1 MATSDIREPAVYI
14 AIDDRSY
21 IGPPTESGRTVF
33 GVILCDKGP
42 DNRVVTVTSQ
52 KEYQSLFGTPN
63 IQRCSQTHYML
74 NKALEFTGKVLVCRV
89 SPANADIANVVID
102 NTSLTVAV
110 TGSGDSYIF
119 KGGQYNIYGEEY
131 LKSLSTTGLEISTG
145 SKTLTIDTGLVINV
159 DDSLKIWYNNE
170 NYMIGSVDSY
180 NDGTGELVVD
190 VDVILGSGTYDAWT
204 VSLSD
209 LLETDFPYGMMY
221 CDVADSAE
229 AFLSPGQWIYS
240 DADTASVA
248 RQVISVTEAT
258 TATAEVLLDAPYAGT
273 IDTEDGIERFTP
285 FSISNT
291 ENITTPDNIVDNG
304 DFTFH
309 FYANGSGEYY
319 NNLFIKCTRNY
330 DMERIYT
337 DSDGVPYYPYI
348 FIDFSIY
355 QNNENGTQTFLEGP
369 WTVSLIRRTPNN
381 EVIRDFI
388 TGNPSYIE
396 DVININSK
404 LIRVKS
410 GSQIDDLS
418 KTGDAA
424 EKLRMQLML
433 SLVSEDVVGM
443 TNIGSD
449 GISFAE
455 GSDGTGLYDAS
466 GNISPSTVLYGRV
479 ANAYSG
485 SLTSIDGTI
494 ENLPEYIYPYFNLDY
509 VISGGYPINVQYS
522 AAQLAAIREDCHHL
536 ADTGTNFNNYSY
548 DIQARQQM
556 AAWNYWTSSLYVQY
570 RLMNDNYTGR
580 KFWMSPV
587 YHAIQTHL
595 TTDNNYFLGEPPC
608 NMEKGAIGDE
618 IKLAYHTNHT
628 TRGDLLDK
636 ELNYTIAE
644 ANGVYFPTQF
654 TTWKRFSALKRQH
667 IAKFVSYLKRQIPTI
682 LRDVIQ
688 RKATQYWLSQAQ
700 FRMNSFF
707 LKFLDG
713 ASTDRYA
720 CINSFTAN
728 IEFDKQRSELNI
740 YVTFA
745 PILSIERINVFL
757 TIPTDL

>member
-14 AIDDRSY
+14 GIDDKSY

-74 NKALEFTGKVLVCRV
+74 NKALEFTGKVLACRV
-89 SPANADIANVVID
+89 SPADAEIANVLIS
-102 NTSLTVAV
+102 NTSLTEAV
-110 TGSGDSYIF
+110 TGSGDSYTF
-119 KGGQYNIYGEEY
+119 SDGQYNIYGEEY
-131 LKSLSTTGLEISTG
+131 LKSLSTTSLEISTG
-145 SKTLTIDTGLVINV
+145 TKTLTIDVGLTIEE
-159 DDSLKIWYNNE
+159 DDVLKILYDYE
-170 NYMIGSVDSY
+170 NYMVATVDSY
-180 NDGTGELVVD
+180 DDGTGELVATVTS
-190 VDVILGSGTYDAWT
+190 VVGSGTYASWT
-204 VSLSD
+204 ISMDD
-209 LLETDFPYGMMY
+209 LLETNFSYGMMT
-221 CDVADSAE
+221 CDLADADLLE
-229 AFLSPGQWIYS
+229 VGQWVYS
-240 DADTASVA
+240 DVDTATVA
-248 RQVISVTEAT
+248 RQIISLTEAT
-258 TATAEVLLDAPYAGT
+258 TATAEVLLDAPYTGT
-273 IDTEDGIERFTP
+273 VDSESGVEIFVP
-285 FSISNT
+285 FSVTN
-291 ENITTPDNIVDNG
+291 EDNITTPSNIEDDG
-304 DFTFH
+304 DYAFH
-309 FYANGSGEYY
+309 FYANGAGEYY
-319 NNLFIKCTRNY
+319 NNLVIKCNRNY

-337 DSDGVPYYPYI
+337 DDDGVPYYPYI
-348 FIDFSIY
+348 FVDLSIY

-388 TGNPSYIE
+388 SGNPSYIE
-396 DVININSK
+396 DVVNTNSS
-404 LIRVKS
+404 LVRIKS
-410 GSQIDDLS
+410 GTQIDDLS
-418 KTGDAA
+418 KGTDAA

-433 SLVSEDVVGM
+433 SLVRESVVGM
-443 TNIGSD
+443 TNIGSGGVD
-449 GISFAE
+449 FAN
-455 GSDGTGLYDAS
+455 GTDGTGLYDIS
-466 GNISPSTVLYGRV
+466 GNISPSTIVYGRV

-509 VISGGYPINVQYS
+509 VVSGGYPINVQYS
-522 AAQLAAIREDCHHL
+522 AAQLAALREDCHHL
-536 ADTGTNFNNYSY
+536 ADTGTNFNNYVY

-570 RLMNDNYTGR
+570 RLINDNYTGR

-587 YHAIQTHL
+587 YHAIQVHL
-595 TTDNNYFLGEPPC
+595 NTDNNYFLGEPPC
-608 NMEKGAIGDE
+608 NIEKGAIGDE
-618 IKLAYHTNHT
+618 IKLAYYTNHT
-628 TRGDLLDK
+628 TRGDLLEK
-636 ELNYTIAE
+636 ELNYTISE

-667 IAKFVSYLKRQIPTI
+667 ISKFVSYLKRQIPTI

-700 FRMNSFF
+700 FRMNNFF
-707 LKFLDG
+707 LKYLDG

-720 CINSFTAN
+720 CINSFSVN
-728 IEFDKQRSELNI
+728 IEFDKQRSELNV

-757 TIPTDL
+757 TIPTEL